1 MDRIVVL
8 LSRRQLYFWAFLSH
22 DEVNAVILSR
32 EFATE
37 EVKEGPCS
45 YYS

>member
-8 LSRRQLYFWAFLSH
+8 LSRRQLYFWTFLSH